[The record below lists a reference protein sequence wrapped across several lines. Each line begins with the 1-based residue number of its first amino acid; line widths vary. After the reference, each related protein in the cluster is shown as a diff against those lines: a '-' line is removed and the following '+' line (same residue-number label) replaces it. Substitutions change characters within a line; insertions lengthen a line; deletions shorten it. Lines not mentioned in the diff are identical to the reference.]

1 MVVECVL
8 SMKAM
13 TNNGRKFNEICSY
26 FIYHL
31 KCGFFGHNFFRNRIG
46 PHMWLIIDE

>member
-1 MVVECVL
+1 MEKVLTKRRMVVECVL

-13 TNNGRKFNEICSY
+13 TNNGREFNEICSY

-31 KCGFFGHNFFRNRIG
+31 NVVSLDRIFLG
-46 PHMWLIIDE
+46 IE

>member
-1 MVVECVL
+1 MEKDLTKRRMVVECVL

-13 TNNGRKFNEICSY
+13 TNNGREFNEICSY

-31 KCGFFGHNFFRNRIG
+31 NVVSLDRIFLG
-46 PHMWLIIDE
+46 IE